1 MSPRISAPKTSI
13 ATILAGL
20 GNTARRKTLLARG
33 ATDWQLRQ
41 AVDSGAVTLL
51 APGLY
56 ALPGI
61 SAMDAHLALN
71 QATPTCL
78 SRAHDLGLWV
88 LQPPGQPHVATAH
101 GRAVPGCVVHRVQ
114 GPPTLWDVLRQ
125 CVQCGSELVA
135 LCVVESA
142 VVQKKCTITE
152 LRRVF
157 TRVKDAR
164 ARGII
169 DMVDPQSM
177 SIAETCARYHLRRAG
192 YNVQCQAKVPGVGH
206 LDALIDGVLGLEI
219 DGAKY
224 HNTAQAWEED
234 LRRNNVL
241 TVRGIPTLRIK
252 ASIALY
258 HPEVLLDWVRQ
269 ALANTTPARRSP

>member
-1 MSPRISAPKTSI
+1 MPPHSYWRHLNGQPRAGVKAICSSTAPVPAPALHIHGTGAPHAVNGPHTGVMSPRISAPKTSI

-41 AVDSGAVTLL
+41 AVDSGAVTQL

-177 SIAETCARYHLRRAG
+177 SSAETCARYHLRP
-192 YNVQCQAKVPGVGH
+192 VPSAPGRLQRPMPSESTGCGSSGCSH
-206 LDALIDGVLGLEI
+206 
-219 DGAKY
+219 
-224 HNTAQAWEED
+224 
-234 LRRNNVL
+234 
-241 TVRGIPTLRIK
+241 
-252 ASIALY
+252 
-258 HPEVLLDWVRQ
+258 
-269 ALANTTPARRSP
+269 